1 MADTEEEPEK
11 VNRYCG
17 SRFEEVE
24 LEKIQAEVAQY
35 LQLDNLSFLVGAG
48 CSSHIVGDGDDKTE
62 KGIPGMGDLYE
73 GFFSDN
79 PDFEVAGKKAK
90 DLYDRNL
97 EKMLGTMY
105 AISAVNET
113 HEVDGDIDEKIA
125 MVQGY
130 IRQRIASGL
139 NGKEVSSFYKGFY
152 QSITSRGRKSPISIF
167 TTNYDL
173 YNERALD
180 ELRFPYNDGFS
191 GTYRRTFDPASYRYA
206 LVEDMRLSHDTWDRV
221 PNYFNLY
228 KLHGSISWKRD
239 GRDGEDVRETD
250 YESIDPSE
258 AVMIYPTP
266 LKDRSTL
273 MMPYSDLFRLMENCL
288 MRSNSVLIV
297 MGYSFG
303 DDHINRLIFNALAVP
318 TFKLVIFGES
328 PQINKLQ
335 ELGDNRIVVFNSKSK
350 IHYFNNL
357 VEKVFP
363 SASDDFLEQIKTRDS
378 LRNLAKLI
386 SSAVPNDGNPK
397 SAGDKGSDAD
407 E

>member
-1 MADTEEEPEK
+1 MAGAETEPEK

-17 SRFEEVE
+17 NRYEGVE
-24 LEKIQAEVAQY
+24 LEKVQAEVAQY
-35 LQLDNLSFLVGAG
+35 LQLDNLCFLVGAG
-48 CSSHIVGDGDDKTE
+48 CSSHIVGDGENKTE
-62 KGIPGMGDLYE
+62 KGIPGMWNLYE

-79 PDFEVAGKKAK
+79 PDFEIAGKKAE
-90 DLYDRNL
+90 DLYDHNL

-105 AISAVNET
+105 AISAVNAT
-113 HEVDGDIDEKIA
+113 YEVDSDIDEKITT
-125 MVQGY
+125 VQRY
-130 IRQRIASGL
+130 IRQRIATGL
-139 NGKEVSSFYKGFY
+139 NGKEVSSFYKSFY

-180 ELRFPYNDGFS
+180 ELRFPYNDGFT

-239 GRDGEDVRETD
+239 GEDIREMD
-250 YESIDPSE
+250 YESIKGSE

-273 MMPYSDLFRLMENCL
+273 MTPYSDLFRLMENCL

-318 TFKLVIFGES
+318 TFKLVIFGDSE
-328 PQINKLQ
+328 QINKLQ
-335 ELGDNRIVVFNSKSK
+335 ELEDNRIVVFNSKSK

-386 SSAVPNDGNPK
+386 SSAVPNDGN
-397 SAGDKGSDAD
+397 SRSTGDKGSGTD

>member
-1 MADTEEEPEK
+1 MVKLGEGPEQ
-11 VNRYCG
+11 VNRCCG
-17 SRFEEVE
+17 SRSEVVS
-24 LEKIQAEVAQY
+24 LEKVREEVAQY

-48 CSSHIVGDGDDKTE
+48 CSSHKVGDKE
-62 KGIPGMGDLYE
+62 QEIGIPGRWDLYE
-73 GFFSDN
+73 GFFDEN
-79 PDFEVAGKKAK
+79 RDFEIAGEKARN
-90 DLYDRNL
+90 LYDHNL
-97 EKMLGTMY
+97 ESMLGTMY

-113 HEVDGDIDEKIA
+113 HVVDSDIDDKISQ
-125 MVQGY
+125 VQEY
-130 IRQRIASGL
+130 IRDRVASGL
-139 NGKEVSSFYKGFY
+139 NGVEVLSFYKAFY
-152 QSITSRGRKSPISIF
+152 QSIASRGRKSPISIF

-180 ELRFPYNDGFS
+180 ELKFPYNDGFS
-191 GTYRRTFDPASYRYA
+191 GTYRRTFNPASYRYA

-239 GRDGEDVRETD
+239 GEDVREMD
-250 YESIDPSE
+250 YESIGGPE

-273 MMPYSDLFRLMENCL
+273 MTPYSDLFRLMENCL

-318 TFKLVIFGES
+318 TFKLVIFGKSERIS
-328 PQINKLQ
+328 KLQ
-335 ELGDNRIVVFNSKSK
+335 GLGDNRIVVFNSKDR

-357 VEKVFP
+357 VERVFP
-363 SASDDFLEQIKTRDS
+363 NASDNLLEQTRMRDS
-378 LRNLAKLI
+378 LRNLGEFI
-386 SSAVPNDGNPK
+386 SSAMPQ
-397 SAGDKGSDAD
+397 SGDWSSRDTEESEAN